1 MVARRLVGWLAVTVA
16 LAVALMLAGCGAS
29 EAPSPRASDAT
40 QTTSATATQG
50 ATPTAGFPTPGS
62 SAPAT
67 ADVTI
72 TTDSHAYQPED
83 EINATSTNHLS
94 KPVFTSGGKVNCSI
108 VEAQIKTAQ
117 GWQKT
122 PIAPCGDGDTSD
134 IIQIAAGATHAVTL
148 DPAGAF
154 FLPGTYRLALRFS
167 TYSIPPQLSAPL
179 HGNPGQGGPLVHA
192 TSSPL
197 ETSYSQ
203 PFTIG

>member
-1 MVARRLVGWLAVTVA
+1 MVARRLVGWLAVAVA
-16 LAVALMLAGCGAS
+16 LVVALMLAGCGVS
-29 EAPSPRASDAT
+29 EAPSPLASVAT
-40 QTTSATATQG
+40 QTATTR
-50 ATPTAGFPTPGS
+50 ATPTAGLPTPGS

-72 TTDSHAYQPED
+72 TTDNHAYQPED
-83 EINATSTNHLS
+83 EINATITNHLS
-94 KPVFTSGGKVNCSI
+94 KPVFTSGGKVNCTI

-122 PIAPCGDGDTSD
+122 PIAPCGDSDTSD

-154 FLPGTYRLALRFS
+154 FLPGTYRLALSFS

>member
-16 LAVALMLAGCGAS
+16 LVVAVMLAGCGVS
-29 EAPSPRASDAT
+29 EAPSPLASVAT
-40 QTTSATATQG
+40 KTATTR
-50 ATPTAGFPTPGS
+50 ATPTAGLPTPGS

-72 TTDSHAYQPED
+72 TTDNHAYQPED
-83 EINATSTNHLS
+83 EINATITNHLS
-94 KPVFTSGGKVNCSI
+94 KPVFTSGGKVNCTI

-122 PIAPCGDGDTSD
+122 PIAAWGDGDTSD
-134 IIQIAAGATHAVTL
+134 IIQIAPGATHAVTL

-179 HGNPGQGGPLVHA
+179 HGNPRQGGPLVHA

-203 PFTIG
+203 PFTIS